1 MKLNILLLLLFIG
14 AISSSYALT
23 EPTVTDED
31 DRDDAS
37 PTSEAKDIEALKVKV
52 ADTKDKKK
60 LADLKLKEAK
70 KPFKP
75 TLKLEE
81 AIQNTTKAEE
91 IFDDTT
97 ANVEDT
103 NATLKEEEKEYAIA
117 NKTFTKSKKRDTM
130 LRTKT
135 KELKAKLE
143 FAISKEW
150 KLWEHIIKQ

>member
-14 AISSSYALT
+14 AIAISSSYALT

-70 KPFKP
+70 NQVFS
-75 TLKLEE
+75 
-81 AIQNTTKAEE
+81 
-91 IFDDTT
+91 
-97 ANVEDT
+97 
-103 NATLKEEEKEYAIA
+103 AT
-117 NKTFTKSKKRDTM
+117 
-130 LRTKT
+130 
-135 KELKAKLE
+135 
-143 FAISKEW
+143 SKEQR
-150 KLWEHIIKQ
+150 L

>member
-14 AISSSYALT
+14 AIAISSSYALT

-117 NKTFTKSKKRDTM
+117 NKTFTKSKK
-130 LRTKT
+130 
-135 KELKAKLE
+135 A
-143 FAISKEW
+143 
-150 KLWEHIIKQ
+150 